1 MLGSES
7 MSAEPLIRELFRS
20 LETTIHERLSLIE
33 QVLHTVEKPKVPLF
47 DTQFISRIER
57 LERLVSAQPSQNTM
71 ENSLLE
77 ERITALEENLASA
90 FADIERIKET
100 YFKPIAAMHT
110 HGVESI
116 PMPSPILPLV
126 THTVDMLLTG
136 DEKVVDEEPV
146 VEVVE
151 DEEEQA
157 EEEEEGEGGVE
168 EQEEEEEEKEEE
180 EGEEEEEEEELS
192 LEEFEYKGKTY
203 YKDSENQV
211 YQMDEEGDI
220 SDPIGVWNE
229 TKNRIIPFSH

>member
-1 MLGSES
+1 MVKIDTDAFPTSSSES

-57 LERLVSAQPSQNTM
+57 LERLVSAQPSQNVM

-100 YFKPIAAMHT
+100 YFKPISAIHT
-110 HGVESI
+110 QGVESV

-151 DEEEQA
+151 DEQ
-157 EEEEEGEGGVE
+157 
-168 EQEEEEEEKEEE
+168 EQEEEEEQEEVIEEE
-180 EGEEEEEEEELS
+180 EQQEEEEEEELS

-203 YKDSENQV
+203 YKDAENQV

-220 SDPIGVWNE
+220 SDPIGVWNQ